1 MTRRAPFLARR
12 FAAAPA
18 YGRTLRPASN
28 PTSTLA
34 SILAST
40 LTSNLASTRASTR
53 ASTLASALAPIL
65 AFALAFTAPA
75 IRADSLPSDATA
87 NISQQ
92 LEQAIQR
99 GDTTGVVALV
109 VDTNG
114 VVYESAIGKLDVAE
128 NKAMTPDAIF
138 NIASMT
144 KPVTS
149 VAIMM
154 LLEQGKLSL
163 DDPVSKHLPGFDKL
177 QVLTKFNPA
186 DGTFEARPAK
196 KTMTVRHLLTHT
208 SGIAYGFTSPALA
221 RLQQG
226 TTKSEWEFPLM
237 HEPGEKWTYGAST
250 RVLGMIVEKI
260 TGTPLETWYQ
270 EHIFRPLGMK
280 DTSFAVPT
288 DKQARVPPVQR
299 REDTGLKQQPRAT
312 LPATAPTPSRGD
324 GGLYSTARDY
334 GQFIR
339 MLLNGGKLGSA
350 RILSERSVKLMG
362 ENHIGAV
369 VVDTQEI
376 GLPALSKPFPLGAG
390 ADKFG
395 LGFQVAAKSKDSRNV
410 RRPGSLSWA
419 GIYNTEFWIDP
430 QQKIGGVL
438 LMQTLPFYDDGAI
451 RTLREFEAA
460 VYRASR

>member
-1 MTRRAPFLARR
+1 MNRRV
-12 FAAAPA
+12 
-18 YGRTLRPASN
+18 TLL
-28 PTSTLA
+28 TLA
-34 SILAST
+34 LA
-40 LTSNLASTRASTR
+40 AG
-53 ASTLASALAPIL
+53 L
-65 AFALAFTAPA
+65 AFAAPA
-75 IRADSLPSDATA
+75 IRADSLPTDASTA
-87 NISQQ
+87 ITRQ
-92 LEQAIQR
+92 LEQAVQR

-109 VDTNG
+109 VDRDG
-114 VVYESAIGKLDVAE
+114 IVYESAIGKTDVTA
-128 NKAMTPDAIF
+128 NQPMPLDAIF

-154 LLEQGKLSL
+154 LVEQGKLSI

-177 QVLTKFNPA
+177 QVMTKFNPA
-186 DGTFEARPAK
+186 DGSYEARPAK
-196 KTMTVRHLLTHT
+196 NTMTVRHLLTHT

-260 TGTPLETWYQ
+260 TGTGLEPWYQ

-280 DTSFAVPT
+280 DTSWAVPT

-312 LPATAPTPSRGD
+312 LPATAPTPTRGD

-334 GQFIR
+334 GLFIR
-339 MLLNGGKLGSA
+339 MMLNGGKLGSA

-362 ENHIGAV
+362 ENHMGAV
-369 VVDTQEI
+369 VVRTQEI

-390 ADKFG
+390 EDKFG
-395 LGFQVAAKSKDSRNV
+395 LGFQLAAKSKESGIY
-410 RRPGSLSWA
+410 RRPGSMSWA

-430 QQKIGGVL
+430 QRQIGGVL

-460 VYRASR
+460 VYRAVR

>member
-1 MTRRAPFLARR
+1 MNRRATFLSIPFLA
-12 FAAAPA
+12 
-18 YGRTLRPASN
+18 AS
-28 PTSTLA
+28 
-34 SILAST
+34 
-40 LTSNLASTRASTR
+40 
-53 ASTLASALAPIL
+53 L
-65 AFALAFTAPA
+65 AFATPVAL
-75 IRADSLPSDATA
+75 ADSLPTNATA
-87 NISQQ
+87 AITRQ
-92 LEQAIQR
+92 LEQAVQR

-109 VDTNG
+109 VDRDG
-114 VVYESAIGKLDVAE
+114 IVYESAVGKADVTA
-128 NKAMTPDAIF
+128 NQSMKQDALF

-154 LLEQGKLSL
+154 LVEQGKLSI
-163 DDPVSKHLPGFDKL
+163 DDPVSKHLQGFDKL
-177 QVLTKFNPA
+177 QVMTKFNPA

-196 KTMTVRHLLTHT
+196 NTMTVRHLLTHT

-221 RLQQG
+221 RLQPG
-226 TTKSEWEFPLM
+226 TTKNEWEFPLM
-237 HEPGEKWTYGAST
+237 H
-250 RVLGMIVEKI
+250 GMIVEKI
-260 TGTPLETWYQ
+260 TGAQLEPWYQ

-280 DTSFAVPT
+280 DTSWAVPT

-312 LPATAPTPSRGD
+312 LPATAPTPTRGD

-334 GQFIR
+334 GLFIR

-350 RILSERSVKLMG
+350 RILSERSVQLMG
-362 ENHIGAV
+362 ENHIGGV
-369 VVDTQEI
+369 VVSTQEI

-395 LGFQVAAKSKDSRNV
+395 LGFQLAAKSKDSETH
-410 RRPGSLSWA
+410 RRPGSMSWA

-460 VYRASR
+460 VYRSLR